1 MSTSSNRTRLG
12 GIALI
17 AAGVLFFLYP
27 ACRPWHDE
35 LTQAGA
41 TAAMSSGA
49 WLASHLFAAIGF
61 ILVPLGFL
69 TLRNV
74 VDRTGAEPIAFAAS
88 VVAWFGAGL
97 TLTYYGAETFAL
109 NALASQVVEGQALD
123 LIDLTEAVRFG
134 QVAIMSF
141 GVGLLLLALG
151 AVLAAIAVWRSG
163 VLPRLA
169 GTPLALGFLLFI
181 PQFFTPP
188 AARIAHGALMAVGAA
203 WLGMVVW
210 KAEAKAKAKAKA

>member
-17 AAGVLFFLYP
+17 AAGVLFLLYP
-27 ACRPWHDE
+27 VCRPWHDE

-41 TAAMSSGA
+41 TAAMGSGA
-49 WLASHLFAAIGF
+49 WLASHLFAAVGF

-69 TLRNV
+69 ALRNV

-109 NALASQVVEGQALD
+109 NALAGQVALGQALD
-123 LIDLTEAVRFG
+123 LVELTEAVRFG
-134 QVAIMSF
+134 PVAITSF

-151 AVLAAIAVWRSG
+151 AALAAAAVWRSG

-169 GTPLALGFLLFI
+169 GIPLALGFLLFI

-188 AARIAHGALMAVGAA
+188 AVRIVHGALMAVGAVG
-203 WLGMVVW
+203 LGVAIRRTE
-210 KAEAKAKAKAKA
+210 AEA